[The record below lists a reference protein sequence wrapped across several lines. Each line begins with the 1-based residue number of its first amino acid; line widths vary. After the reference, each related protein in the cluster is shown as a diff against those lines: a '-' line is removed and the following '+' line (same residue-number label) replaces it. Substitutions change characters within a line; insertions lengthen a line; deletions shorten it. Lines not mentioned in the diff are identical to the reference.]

1 MNQLIFYS
9 SLHYGLPDFYLQHQL
24 AVEESEVDTWAQNIL
39 TQERGSNAGWT
50 NHLMW
55 SFVILLF
62 AKYD

>member
-39 TQERGSNAGWT
+39 TQERGSNAG
-50 NHLMW
+50 
-55 SFVILLF
+55 
-62 AKYD
+62 